1 MRTRL
6 LGFTAA
12 VILAAPGPIAPAAHA
27 AVVAQTATPS
37 VDPKACEEGK
47 GTVEYESSDG
57 SWVCIGGKHD
67 GKPIA

>member
-12 VILAAPGPIAPAAHA
+12 VILAALGPVAPAAHA
-27 AVVAQTATPS
+27 AVVAQTAPPS

-47 GTVEYESSDG
+47 GTVEYQSDG